1 MKIVI
6 PTIKPRN
13 PLVAP
18 ARFRVA
24 GSHRSH
30 HETQRREGAQRLRR
44 ELDALKKPPP

>member
-1 MKIVI
+1 MKILI
-6 PTIKPRN
+6 PNTKPRN

-24 GSHRSH
+24 GSHRSR
-30 HETQRREGAQRLRR
+30 HESQRREGAQLLRR

>member
-6 PTIKPRN
+6 PNTKPRN

-18 ARFRVA
+18 ARLRVA
-24 GSHRSH
+24 GRHRTR
-30 HETQRREGAQRLRR
+30 HELQRRAGAQQLRR